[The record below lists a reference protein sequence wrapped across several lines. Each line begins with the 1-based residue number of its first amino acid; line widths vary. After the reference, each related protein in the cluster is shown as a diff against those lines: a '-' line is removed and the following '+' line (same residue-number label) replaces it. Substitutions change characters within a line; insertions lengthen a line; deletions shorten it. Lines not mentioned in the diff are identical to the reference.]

1 MIKLTRINQAEF
13 FLNPDHIKLIEENPD
28 TTIQLM
34 NGERL
39 LVSETA
45 EVVIERIV
53 DYRARVAAR
62 SSVCSAGK
70 DFSC

>member
-34 NGERL
+34 NGERI

-45 EVVIERIV
+45 TVVIDRII
-53 DYRARVAAR
+53 DYRVRVASLVELMQR
-62 SSVCSAGK
+62 GG
-70 DFSC
+70 

>member
-13 FLNPDHIKLIEENPD
+13 YLNPDHIKLIEENPD

-39 LVSETA
+39 LVSEA
-45 EVVIERIV
+45 AAVVIERIV
-53 DYRARVAAR
+53 DYRVRIASLVERMQR
-62 SSVCSAGK
+62 GR
-70 DFSC
+70 

>member
-34 NGERL
+34 NDERL
-39 LVSETA
+39 LVRETA
-45 EVVIERIV
+45 EVVIDRIV
-53 DYRARVAAR
+53 DYRVRVASLVER
-62 SSVCSAGK
+62 IRNGC
-70 DFSC
+70 

>member
-39 LVSETA
+39 LVSEA
-45 EVVIERIV
+45 AAVVIERIV
-53 DYRARVAAR
+53 DYRVRIASLVERMQR
-62 SSVCSAGK
+62 GR
-70 DFSC
+70 

>member
-39 LVSETA
+39 LVSEAA

-53 DYRARVAAR
+53 DYRVRIASQLERVQRAH
-62 SSVCSAGK
+62 
-70 DFSC
+70 

>member
-39 LVSETA
+39 LVSEA
-45 EVVIERIV
+45 AAVVIERIV
-53 DYRARVAAR
+53 DYRVRIASLVERTQR
-62 SSVCSAGK
+62 GR
-70 DFSC
+70 

>member
-39 LVSETA
+39 LVSEA
-45 EVVIERIV
+45 AAVVIERIV
-53 DYRARVAAR
+53 DYRVRIATLVERMQR
-62 SSVCSAGK
+62 GG
-70 DFSC
+70 